1 MKSIKER
8 LKIVLNELLTLSKVY
23 KKPTVFTIGIAPRK
37 REIETVF
44 FPFIRES
51 SLSVIGNAE
60 VNNLE
65 EAKEIVKIID
75 GIVDYIFIDD
85 EKKSSKLLKLT
96 SEIKSMV
103 KDSIVLTY
111 KDNDAWVEATDALV
125 SLFLDD
131 NLNKNILI
139 ITINNLSLKLA
150 IKLCERGSNTFL
162 MDNLNKIDTI
172 TEMVNA
178 LNFILPPECPSKI
191 QYCDKLSDNI
201 HFDVI
206 IGFSIDETVIDLEF
220 IKKITPKTIIIDAGI
235 GSLSE
240 SAIKYALD
248 NDIIIFRLD
257 MRAGLSG
264 NIINVIETY
273 DLKEN
278 VYGMKKFQDFNIVA
292 GGYFGLKGDIVVD
305 SITNPIK
312 VIGVADGKGHL
323 LSRDQIKKFES
334 RIRAVEA
341 DFTKEISTKK

>member
-8 LKIVLNELLTLSKVY
+8 LENVLNELLTLSKVY

-37 REIETVF
+37 RETETVF

-51 SLSVIGNAE
+51 SLYIIGNVE

-65 EAKEIVKIID
+65 EAKQIVKIID
-75 GIVDYIFIDD
+75 GIVDFIFIDD

-125 SLFLDD
+125 SLFLED

-150 IKLCERGSNTFL
+150 IKLCERGSNIFL
-162 MDNLNKIDTI
+162 MGKLNKIDNI
-172 TEMVNA
+172 SELVNA
-178 LNFILPPECPSKI
+178 LNFILPPDCPSKI
-191 QYCDKLSDNI
+191 QYCYKILNNI
-201 HFDVI
+201 QFDIVI
-206 IGFSIDETVIDLEF
+206 GCSIDEAVIGLEF
-220 IKKITPKTIIIDAGI
+220 IKKITPKTTIIDAGI

-240 SAIKYALD
+240 SAIEYALD

-273 DLKEN
+273 DLKKN
-278 VYGMKKFQDFNIVA
+278 IYGRKKFHDFNIVA

-323 LSRDQIKKFES
+323 LSKDYIKEFEN
-334 RIRAVEA
+334 RIKAVEA
-341 DFTKEISTKK
+341 DFIKELLSKK